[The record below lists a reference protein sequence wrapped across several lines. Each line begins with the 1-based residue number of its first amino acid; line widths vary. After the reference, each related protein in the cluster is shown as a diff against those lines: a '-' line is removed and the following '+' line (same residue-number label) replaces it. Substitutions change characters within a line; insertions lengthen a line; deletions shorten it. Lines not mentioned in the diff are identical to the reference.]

1 MAVCS
6 NGSVPT
12 QVEELPDNKVRLT
25 VDVPSADV
33 HHAVEHAA
41 SDLAES
47 VKIPGFRKG
56 KVPMPVLVS
65 RIGKE
70 RIFTEAIES
79 HIAGWYGNA
88 VARTRIRPAEQPE
101 LDYDLPASEDQDWR
115 FTATVSVL
123 PKPAVADWKQ
133 LQVPYAEPEVP
144 EDYVE
149 HELNVLRSTIA
160 ELSPVEDRP
169 AQQSDTVVIDLVA
182 GDGGQRDYVVELG
195 TGRLLPELE
204 EQLVGMS
211 AGEAKDVQLDRPGE
225 DGAAP
230 VQVTMKEI
238 KEKILPPLDD
248 ELARSASEFDTV
260 DELRADV
267 EQRLRE
273 QLEAEADEAFR
284 RATLDRLVAASN
296 VQVSGPL
303 VDARTRSLLRELD
316 TVMRRSGGSLDAY
329 LQLSGE
335 SAETLV
341 ARLREQAAA
350 SVAGELLLE
359 AAADELGI
367 AVDDEEVDAA
377 FRDRFEDAD
386 TIIEQ
391 AREAGAYDSER
402 EAMRLARALD
412 RIAAEVERVPPEQ
425 AEAREQI
432 WTPDKEKP
440 KTDTKLWT
448 PGSK

>member
-1 MAVCS
+1 MSAL
-6 NGSVPT
+6 
-12 QVEELPDNKVRLT
+12 VEELPDNKVRLT

-41 SDLAES
+41 SDLAAS

-70 RIFTEAIES
+70 RLFTEAIET

-101 LDYDLPASEDQDWR
+101 LDYELPASEDEDWR
-115 FTATVSVL
+115 FTATVAVL
-123 PKPAVADWKQ
+123 PTPSVADWQQ

-144 EDYVE
+144 GDYVE
-149 HELNVLRSTIA
+149 HELNVLRATIA
-160 ELSPVEDRP
+160 ELSPVEDRS
-169 AQQSDTVVIDLVA
+169 AQQGDTVVIDLVA

-195 TGRLLPELE
+195 SGRLLPELE
-204 EQLVGMS
+204 EQLAGMS
-211 AGEAKDVQLDRPGE
+211 AGETKELELERPGE
-225 DGAAP
+225 EDAAP

-238 KEKILPPLDD
+238 KEKVLPPLDD
-248 ELARSASEFDTV
+248 DLARSASEFDTL

-267 EQRLRE
+267 EQRLRD
-273 QLEAEADEAFR
+273 QLDAEADEAFR
-284 RATLDRLVAASN
+284 RATLDQLVEASN
-296 VQVSGPL
+296 VRVSGPL
-303 VDARTRSLLRELD
+303 VDTRSRTLLRELD
-316 TVMRRSGGSLDAY
+316 NVMRRSGGSLDSY

-335 SAETLV
+335 SAETLIT
-341 ARLREQAAA
+341 RLREQAVA

-359 AAADELGI
+359 AAADQLGI
-367 AVDDEEVDAA
+367 QVSDEEVDAA
-377 FRDRFEDAD
+377 FRDRFEDPE
-386 TIIEQ
+386 TVIEQ
-391 AREAGAYDSER
+391 AKEAGAYESER

-412 RIAAEVERVPPEQ
+412 RIAAEVERIPPEQ

-440 KTDTKLWT
+440 KTETKLWT
-448 PGSK
+448 PGS

>member
-1 MAVCS
+1 VS
-6 NGSVPT
+6 T
-12 QVEELPDNKVRLT
+12 QVEELPDNRVRLT
-25 VDVPSADV
+25 VDVPSSDV

-47 VKIPGFRKG
+47 VKIPGFRQG

-70 RIFTEAIES
+70 RLYTEAIES

-88 VARTRIRPAEQPE
+88 VARTRIRPAEQPQ
-101 LDYDLPASEDQDWR
+101 LDYDLPASDDEDWR

-123 PKPAVADWKQ
+123 PKPTVADWKQ

-169 AQQSDTVVIDLVA
+169 AQQGDTVVIDLVA
-182 GDGGQRDYVVELG
+182 GEGGGQRDYVVELG

-211 AGEAKDVQLDRPGE
+211 VGETKDVQLDRPGE
-225 DGAAP
+225 AELEP

-238 KEKILPPLDD
+238 KEKVLPPLDD
-248 ELARSASEFDTV
+248 ELARSASEFDTL

-267 EQRLRE
+267 EERLRE

-284 RATLDRLVAASN
+284 RATLDRLVEASN
-296 VQVSGPL
+296 VQVSGPM
-303 VDARTRSLLRELD
+303 VDARTRTLLRELD
-316 TVMRRSGGSLDAY
+316 GVMRRSGGSLDAY

-335 SAETLV
+335 SAEALV

-350 SVAGELLLE
+350 SVAGEMLLE
-359 AAADELGI
+359 AAADQLGI
-367 AVDDEEVDAA
+367 AVGDEEVDDA
-377 FRDRFEDAD
+377 FRERFEEGDK
-386 TIIEQ
+386 IIDQ
-391 AREAGAYDSER
+391 AREAGAYESER
-402 EAMRLARALD
+402 EAMRLAQALD
-412 RIAAEVERVPPEQ
+412 RIASEVERIPPEQ
-425 AEAREQI
+425 AAAREAI

-440 KTDTKLWT
+440 KTETKLWT
-448 PGSK
+448 PG

>member
-1 MAVCS
+1 VS
-6 NGSVPT
+6 T

-25 VDVPSADV
+25 VDVPKADV

-47 VKIPGFRKG
+47 VKVPGFRQG
-56 KVPMPVLVS
+56 KVPVPVLVS

-70 RIFTEAIES
+70 RLYTEAIES

-88 VARTRIRPAEQPE
+88 VARTRIRPAEQPQ
-101 LDYDLPASEDQDWR
+101 LDYELPASDDQDWR

-123 PKPAVADWKQ
+123 PKPAVSDWKQ

-149 HELNVLRSTIA
+149 HELNVLRSTVA
-160 ELSPVEDRP
+160 DLSPVEDRP
-169 AQQSDTVVIDLVA
+169 AQQGDTVVIDLVA
-182 GDGGQRDYVVELG
+182 GEGGGQRDYVVELG

-211 AGEAKDVQLDRPGE
+211 AGETKQVALERAGE
-225 DGAAP
+225 AESEP
-230 VQVTMKEI
+230 VEVTMKEI
-238 KEKILPPLDD
+238 KEKVLPPLDD
-248 ELARSASEFDTV
+248 ELARSASEFDTL

-273 QLEAEADEAFR
+273 QLELEADEAFR
-284 RATLDRLVAASN
+284 RATLDRLVEASN
-296 VQVSGPL
+296 VQVSGPV
-303 VDARTRSLLRELD
+303 VDARTRTLLRELD
-316 TVMRRSGGSLDAY
+316 GVMRRSGGSLDAY

-350 SVAGELLLE
+350 SVAGEMLLE
-359 AAADELGI
+359 AAADQLGI
-367 AVDDEEVDAA
+367 AVTDEEVDDS
-377 FRDRFEDAD
+377 FRERFEEGDK
-386 TIIEQ
+386 IIDQ
-391 AREAGAYDSER
+391 AREAGAYESER

-425 AEAREQI
+425 AAAREAI

-440 KTDTKLWT
+440 KTETKLWT
-448 PGSK
+448 PGSKERA

>member
-1 MAVCS
+1 M
-6 NGSVPT
+6 PT

-70 RIFTEAIES
+70 RLYSEAIES
-79 HIAGWYGNA
+79 HIAGWYSNA

-101 LDYDLPASEDQDWR
+101 LDYELPASEDQDWR

-144 EDYVE
+144 EDFVE

-169 AQQSDTVVIDLVA
+169 AQQGDTVVIDLVA

-195 TGRLLPELE
+195 SGRLLPELE
-204 EQLVGMS
+204 EQLAGMS
-211 AGEAKDVQLDRPGE
+211 VGETKDVGLDHPGE
-225 DGAAP
+225 EDPAP

-238 KEKILPPLDD
+238 KEKVLPPLDD
-248 ELARSASEFDTV
+248 DLARSASEFDTL

-284 RATLDRLVAASN
+284 RATLDRLVEASN
-296 VQVSGPL
+296 VKADGPV
-303 VDARTRSLLRELD
+303 VDARTRTLLRELD
-316 TVMRRSGGSLDAY
+316 GVM
-329 LQLSGE
+329 
-335 SAETLV
+335 
-341 ARLREQAAA
+341 
-350 SVAGELLLE
+350 
-359 AAADELGI
+359 
-367 AVDDEEVDAA
+367 
-377 FRDRFEDAD
+377 
-386 TIIEQ
+386 
-391 AREAGAYDSER
+391 
-402 EAMRLARALD
+402 
-412 RIAAEVERVPPEQ
+412 
-425 AEAREQI
+425 
-432 WTPDKEKP
+432 
-440 KTDTKLWT
+440 
-448 PGSK
+448 

>member
-1 MAVCS
+1 MSA
-6 NGSVPT
+6 

-70 RIFTEAIES
+70 RLYTEAIES

-88 VARTRIRPAEQPE
+88 VARTRIRPAEQPQ
-101 LDYDLPASEDQDWR
+101 LDYDLPSSDDQDWS

-123 PKPAVADWKQ
+123 PKPAVADWTK

-144 EDYVE
+144 DDYVD

-169 AQQSDTVVIDLVA
+169 TQQGDTVVVDLLA

-195 TGRLLPELE
+195 MGRLLPELE
-204 EQLVGMS
+204 EELVGMS
-211 AGEAKDVQLDRPGE
+211 TGETKKIELDRPGE
-225 DGAAP
+225 ESTAP
-230 VQVTMKEI
+230 VQVVMKEI
-238 KEKILPPLDD
+238 KEKVLPPLDD
-248 ELARSASEFDTV
+248 DLARSASEFDTIE
-260 DELRADV
+260 ELRADV

-273 QLEAEADEAFR
+273 QLEAEAKEAFR
-284 RATLDRLVAASN
+284 RATLDRLVEASN
-296 VQVSGPL
+296 VTVSGPL
-303 VDARTRSLLRELD
+303 VDARTRTLLRELD

-335 SAETLV
+335 SAEVLV

-350 SVAGELLLE
+350 SIAGELLLE
-359 AAADELGI
+359 AAADQLGI
-367 AVDDEEVDAA
+367 TVSDDEVDAA
-377 FRDRFEDAD
+377 FRERFEDAD
-386 TIIEQ
+386 TVIAQ
-391 AREAGAYDSER
+391 AREAGAYESER

-412 RIAAEVERVPPEQ
+412 RITDEVERIEPEQ
-425 AEAREQI
+425 AAAREAI

-440 KTDTKLWT
+440 KTETKLWT
-448 PGSK
+448 PGSKE

>member
-1 MAVCS
+1 MSALVK
-6 NGSVPT
+6 
-12 QVEELPDNKVRLT
+12 ELPDNKVRLT

-41 SDLAES
+41 SDLAAS

-70 RIFTEAIES
+70 RLFTEAIET

-101 LDYDLPASEDQDWR
+101 LDYELPASEDEDWR
-115 FTATVSVL
+115 FTATVAVL
-123 PKPAVADWKQ
+123 PTPSVADWQQ

-149 HELNVLRSTIA
+149 HELNVLRATIA

-169 AQQSDTVVIDLVA
+169 AQQGDTVVIDLVA

-195 TGRLLPELE
+195 SGRLLPELE
-204 EQLVGMS
+204 EQLAGMS
-211 AGEAKDVQLDRPGE
+211 AGETKELELERPGE
-225 DGAAP
+225 EDAAP

-238 KEKILPPLDD
+238 KEKVLPPLDD
-248 ELARSASEFDTV
+248 DLARSASEFDTL

-267 EQRLRE
+267 EQRLRD
-273 QLEAEADEAFR
+273 QLDAEADEAFR
-284 RATLDRLVAASN
+284 RATLDQLVEASN
-296 VQVSGPL
+296 VRVSGPL
-303 VDARTRSLLRELD
+303 VDTRTRTLLRELD
-316 TVMRRSGGSLDAY
+316 NVMRRSGGSLDSY

-335 SAETLV
+335 SAETLIT
-341 ARLREQAAA
+341 RLREQAVA

-359 AAADELGI
+359 AAADQLGI
-367 AVDDEEVDAA
+367 QVSDEEVDAA
-377 FRDRFEDAD
+377 FRDRFEDPE
-386 TIIEQ
+386 TVIEQ
-391 AREAGAYDSER
+391 AKEAGAYESER

-412 RIAAEVERVPPEQ
+412 RIAAEVERIPPEQ

-440 KTDTKLWT
+440 KTETKLWT
-448 PGSK
+448 PGSKEPA

>member
-1 MAVCS
+1 
-6 NGSVPT
+6 VPP

-70 RIFTEAIES
+70 RIYTEAIES

-101 LDYDLPASEDQDWR
+101 LDYELPASDDQDWR

-123 PKPAVADWKQ
+123 PKPSVADWKQ

-169 AQQSDTVVIDLVA
+169 AELGDTAVIDLLA

-195 TGRLLPELE
+195 SGRLLPELE

-211 AGEAKDVQLDRPGE
+211 TGETKELELGRSGE
-225 DGAAP
+225 EVTEP
-230 VQVTMKEI
+230 VQVVMKEI
-238 KEKILPPLDD
+238 KEKVLPPLDD
-248 ELARSASEFDTV
+248 ELARSASEFETLD
-260 DELRADV
+260 DLRADI
-267 EQRLRE
+267 QNRIHE
-273 QLEAEADEAFR
+273 QLEAEASEAFR
-284 RATLDRLVAASN
+284 RATLDQLVEASN
-296 VQVSGPL
+296 VRVSGPL
-303 VDARTRSLLRELD
+303 VDARTRTLLRELD
-316 TVMRRSGGSLDAY
+316 SVMRRSGGTLDAY

-335 SAETLV
+335 SAENLI

-350 SVAGELLLE
+350 SIAGELLLE
-359 AAADELGI
+359 SAAEQLGI
-367 AVDDEEVDAA
+367 EVSDEEVDEA

-386 TIIEQ
+386 SVIEQ

-412 RIAAEVERVPPEQ
+412 RISAEVERIAPEQ
-425 AEAREQI
+425 AAAREAI

-440 KTDTKLWT
+440 KADTKLWT
-448 PGSK
+448 PGR

>member
-1 MAVCS
+1 M
-6 NGSVPT
+6 PT

-25 VDVPSADV
+25 VDVPQADV

-70 RIFTEAIES
+70 RLYTEAIES
-79 HIAGWYGNA
+79 HIAAWYGNA
-88 VARTRIRPAEQPE
+88 VARARIRPAEQPE
-101 LDYDLPASEDQDWR
+101 LDYELPASDDKDWH

-123 PKPAVADWKQ
+123 PKPTVADWTK
-133 LQVPYAEPEVP
+133 LQVPYAEPKVP

-149 HELNVLRSTIA
+149 HELNVLRATSA
-160 ELSPVEDRP
+160 ELSPVEGRP
-169 AQQSDTVVIDLVA
+169 AEQGDTVVIDLIA

-195 TGRLLPELE
+195 SGRLLPELE

-211 AGEAKDVQLDRPGE
+211 SGDTKEVELDRPGE
-225 DGAAP
+225 EKTTP
-230 VQVTMKEI
+230 VQVVMKEI
-238 KEKILPPLDD
+238 KEKVLPPLDD
-248 ELARSASEFDTV
+248 DLARSASEFDTL

-284 RATLDRLVAASN
+284 RATLDRLVEASN
-296 VQVSGPL
+296 VRVSGPL
-303 VDARTRSLLRELD
+303 VDARTRTLLRELD
-316 TVMRRSGGSLDAY
+316 NVMRRSGGSLDTY
-329 LQLSGE
+329 LELSGE
-335 SAETLV
+335 SAENLV
-341 ARLREQAAA
+341 ARLRKQAAA

-359 AAADELGI
+359 AAAEQLGI
-367 AVDDEEVDAA
+367 EVSDEEVEQA
-377 FRDRFEDAD
+377 FRDRFDDAD
-386 TIIEQ
+386 TVIEQ
-391 AREAGAYDSER
+391 AREAGAFESER
-402 EAMRLARALD
+402 EAMRLARTLD
-412 RIAAEVERVPPEQ
+412 RIAAEVERIPPEQ

-440 KTDTKLWT
+440 KTETKLWT
-448 PGSK
+448 PGS